1 MQQYQSDL
9 FCGVLD
15 FNIPVYSHV
24 TSAAFLASWFLE
36 AAVAFIY
43 LNDNLKRGGEGLGT
57 YMYFYARGTSV

>member
-15 FNIPVYSHV
+15 FNIPVYPRV

-36 AAVAFIY
+36 AAVALYI
-43 LNDNLKRGGEGLGT
+43 
-57 YMYFYARGTSV
+57 